1 MPLFD
6 HFHPP
11 LSDERHWEGFHSKW
25 ANALVDDLNERLL
38 PPGYFAEPELHFGT
52 RVEIDAATFS
62 RTAAGPPGTPLLA
75 SLPCTPT
82 LVMPATFSDTFEVQ
96 IIGTDSGPTLVAA
109 IELVSPG
116 NKDRAE
122 QRRAF
127 AVKCASYLNQGISL
141 IFVDI
146 VTNRHSNLHN
156 EIAALLPQSETFLFP
171 ANPLLYA
178 AAYRPVLRGTAEEI
192 DAWLL
197 PLALGQA
204 LPILPLAL
212 PGDVILP
219 VDLERTYLDAC
230 RKLRII
236 GNASSGLSS

>member
-1 MPLFD
+1 MPLLD
-6 HFHPP
+6 HFHAP
-11 LSDERHWEGFHSKW
+11 LSDERHWDGFHSKW
-25 ANALVDDLNERLL
+25 ANELVDHLNERLL
-38 PPGYFAEPELHFGT
+38 PPEYFA
-52 RVEIDAATFS
+52 D
-62 RTAAGPPGTPLLA
+62 
-75 SLPCTPT
+75 
-82 LVMPATFSDTFEVQ
+82 PATSWDTFEVQ
-96 IIGTDSGPTLVAA
+96 IISTDSGPTLVAA

-116 NKDRAE
+116 NKDRDE

-146 VTNRHSNLHN
+146 VTNRHTNLHN
-156 EIAALLPQSETFLFP
+156 EIAALLPHSDQFLFP

-178 AAYRPVLRGTAEEI
+178 AAYRPVLRGSSEEV
-192 DAWLL
+192 DAWLI
-197 PLALGQA
+197 PLALGHS
-204 LPILPLAL
+204 LPTLPLAL

-236 GNASSGLSS
+236 GNAASGLSS